1 MNNIKKKKKKRG
13 VPLGFWILFQR
24 QKEKETLMLF
34 KRGGKLL
41 I

>member
-1 MNNIKKKKKKRG
+1 MNNIKKEKRG
-13 VPLGFWILFQR
+13 IPLGFWILFQH
-24 QKEKETLMLF
+24 QKEKETIMLF